1 VRGWPAENG
10 GGGGDGDGDSDGDGG
25 GDGGGDDAVLTRVVV
40 MLLLLL
46 TRSADRHLPRR
57 NGVTPGLGRFPVHQP
72 RGAGP
77 RAPLP
82 SSSTYMVRTKTPQR
96 EHRIHHDRPPFH
108 LSSPVLQLDLHRRP
122 HLQQNLLATIGWL
135 HQLAFHDLC
144 RPRCAVGLLASL
156 CYARYC
162 KAVTT
167 STVGHP
173 LEAKARLRG
182 HRKPCLELSPQ
193 QVKHPSDNSAARSAF
208 AETHA
213 SRFSQADGRTGQRPA
228 AVGYNC
234 LATEHT

>member
-1 VRGWPAENG
+1 MNPEELDRLRPF
-10 GGGGDGDGDSDGDGG
+10 
-25 GDGGGDDAVLTRVVV
+25 
-40 MLLLLL
+40 LLL
-46 TRSADRHLPRR
+46 PK
-57 NGVTPGLGRFPVHQP
+57 
-72 RGAGP
+72 
-77 RAPLP
+77 
-82 SSSTYMVRTKTPQR
+82 YMVRTKTPQR

-122 HLQQNLLATIGWL
+122 HLQQNLPAAIGWL
-135 HQLAFHDLC
+135 HQLGFHHLC

-173 LEAKARLRG
+173 LQAKARLRG

-193 QVKHPSDNSAARSAF
+193 QVKQPSDNSAARSAF

-213 SRFSQADGRTGQRPA
+213 SRLSQADGRTGQRPTT
-228 AVGYNC
+228 VGYNC
-234 LATEHT
+234 LSAEHT